1 VHELYAHW
9 VKLWIAEDIS
19 CMCPAALC
27 IMCGGPSGSSLVSP
41 VIYILLAH
49 VLSSLLNQLESTPV
63 NNAPFVREFPARSRP
78 CSLARVS
85 CSCPL
90 ALIPTQ
96 RLPAPLQRGRCLVI
110 ETTLISL
117 HHFSVM
123 FLMMP
128 LSLALSIEN

>member
-1 VHELYAHW
+1 MYVSCCFMYHVRGSLGIFTSKSCHIYSTCTCTEFSVEL
-9 VKLWIAEDIS
+9 
-19 CMCPAALC
+19 
-27 IMCGGPSGSSLVSP
+27 
-41 VIYILLAH
+41 
-49 VLSSLLNQLESTPV
+49 TPV

-78 CSLARVS
+78 HSLARVS
-85 CSCPL
+85 CSRPP
-90 ALIPTQ
+90 ALIPAQ